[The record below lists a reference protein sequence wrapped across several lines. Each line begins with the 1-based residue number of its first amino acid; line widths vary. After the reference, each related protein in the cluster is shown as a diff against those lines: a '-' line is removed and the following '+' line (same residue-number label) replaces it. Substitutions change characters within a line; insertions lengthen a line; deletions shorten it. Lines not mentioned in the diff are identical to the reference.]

1 MHRPSHALRT
11 GGTGEWGGVNLT
23 SGGLMHNALQATG
36 TAPPLIMPVLNLV
49 PRREALLSP
58 QFYRNAINM
67 DMKKAKRNRIRF
79 EIHGVS
85 RMKIKMYL

>member
-1 MHRPSHALRT
+1 MHD
-11 GGTGEWGGVNLT
+11 
-23 SGGLMHNALQATG
+23 ALQATG
-36 TAPPLIMPVLNLV
+36 TDTPLIMPVSNLV
-49 PRREALLSP
+49 PRREALLSL

-85 RMKIKMYL
+85 WTKIKMYL